1 MDSVALRRQARRNA
15 RIRETVLYLIE
26 AFVIMAAMG
35 FLIGFMLWH
44 NSYTSIRVSDFV
56 SLNLSGYDHYGTAE
70 VSILGEP
77 EYAQFWSTVTASVN
91 KTDALS
97 NGDELTISYTF
108 DEAAA
113 KECRLKVDAEDAVV
127 TVEGLTEPTVVDNDM
142 VFSGLD
148 ITQSG
153 ISPKI
158 SIEIAN
164 TSEDPFVS
172 GITYYEESGKSFFA
186 NGDIAGIK
194 AEIPEELLDSHA
206 YVLAQN
212 ADEYVYEY
220 ETRTDETYVMSADL
234 ITDDVLKT
242 LEQFGYDLIYAADAN
257 EYGLR
262 IFQQEAH
269 IKPVFNGN
277 KTTFEWSGPYVISAY
292 FHSVTDSGIDMV
304 ENHAN
309 DVQIVYGVTIRQAD
323 GKSCMA
329 EVVVQF
335 TNIVERADHSLDLS
349 ADLGRIVSATYRDK
363 NIKKL
368 VSVESNTDYD
378 TVKLTDNGG

>member
-35 FLIGFMLWH
+35 LLIGFMLWH
-44 NSYTSIRVSDFV
+44 NSYTSIRISDFV
-56 SLNLSGYDHYGTAE
+56 SLNLSGYDHYGSAE
-70 VSILGEP
+70 LSIYGEP
-77 EYAQFWSTVTASVN
+77 EFAPFWSTVTATVD
-91 KTDALS
+91 KTENLS

-113 KECRLKVDAEDAVV
+113 KECRLKVDAADAVI

-142 VFSGLD
+142 VFSGLN

-158 SIEIAN
+158 SLEIEN
-164 TSEDPFVS
+164 TSDDPFVS
-172 GITYYEESGKSFFA
+172 ALTYYEESGSSFFA
-186 NGDIAGIK
+186 NGDKALIK
-194 AEIPEELLDSHA
+194 AEIPEELLESHA
-206 YVLAQN
+206 YVLGQ
-212 ADEYVYEY
+212 DEYVYEY
-220 ETRTDETYVMSADL
+220 ETRTDESYVMSADL

-269 IKPVFNGN
+269 IQPVFKGN

-292 FHSVTDSGIDMV
+292 FHSVTDSGIEMV

-335 TNIVERADHSLDLS
+335 TNIVERADHTLDLS